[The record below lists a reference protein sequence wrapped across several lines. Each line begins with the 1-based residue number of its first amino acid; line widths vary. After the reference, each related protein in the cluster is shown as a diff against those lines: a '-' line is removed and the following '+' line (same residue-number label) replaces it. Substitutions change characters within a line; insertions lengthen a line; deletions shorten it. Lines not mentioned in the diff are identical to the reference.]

1 MLKLETE
8 KKNWKLK
15 RLYTSPLWDIIKRRK
30 LDFYFY
36 PDDTQIYFA
45 FKPNAAE
52 QQ

>member
-15 RLYTSPLWDIIKRRK
+15 LLYTSPLWDIIKRHK

-45 FKPNAAE
+45 FKPNSAE